1 MFTADQL
8 LAAQKSTLASWF
20 DVSQKTFE
28 GVEKLVELNLQA
40 AKTSLDEAANHTKA
54 LLAVKDAQELLAL
67 QSNALQPVA
76 EKAAAYGRHLYD
88 ITSNTSA
95 EVSRLAETQLTD
107 VQKKFAAVVDSALKN
122 APAGTENAAVLVKS
136 AVAAA
141 NNAFDTLQ
149 RTAKQASDVAQANL
163 QAITSSAVKVSQAST
178 KGRRAA

>member
-8 LAAQKSTLASWF
+8 LAAQKSSLASWF
-20 DVSQKTFE
+20 DFSQKTFE
-28 GVEKLVELNLQA
+28 GLEKLVELNLQA
-40 AKTSLDEAANHTKA
+40 AKTSLDEASAHTRA
-54 LLAVKDAQELLAL
+54 LLSVKDAQELLAL

-88 ITSNTSA
+88 ITSSTSA
-95 EVSRLAETQLTD
+95 EVSRLAENQIAD
-107 VQKKFAAVVDSALKN
+107 VQKKMAAVVDSALKN

-163 QAITSSAVKVSQAST
+163 QAMTSTAVKASQSAT
-178 KGRRAA
+178 KARRAA